1 MSNLDW
7 NKKSLFKNEYENK
20 QEPFRRVKEE
30 EVDADL
36 LKKMGKNS
44 FKSKV
49 K

>member
-1 MSNLDW
+1 LDR
-7 NKKSLFKNEYENK
+7 NKKSLINNETKNK